1 MDINQI
7 KNKLKSIQSQGDK
20 KEKVDYSKVIWKPKE
35 EGKYTIR
42 FVTSKHKEIFGDNE
56 INPFKEMYVHYGI
69 GKFPIFAL
77 TNWGEKDPIVE
88 FAKQLK
94 SSGDKEDWKQSKK
107 LEPKLRVFA
116 PVVVRGEEEK
126 GVRLW
131 EFGKEIYMQLLGIAE
146 DEDYG
151 DFTDINEG
159 RDFTV
164 DVVTGDIG
172 GRQGLKSSIRVKPK
186 TTPLNTDTE
195 TIKMWLEEQPNILE
209 LQRKMDFDA
218 LKEILQNW
226 LNPEEAEAEDVEE
239 EEDIEAVAEE
249 DPLLAKAKEE
259 PKTNYSL
266 KTKTAPKVSK
276 ADKFD
281 ALFDDEDE
289 SEGEGSP
296 F

>member
-1 MDINQI
+1 MDINAI
-7 KNKLKSIQSQGDK
+7 KQRLSSLQSSGAK
-20 KEKVDYSKVIWKPKE
+20 KEKVDYSKYYWKPKA
-35 EGKYTIR
+35 EGKYQIR
-42 FVTSKHKEIFGDNE
+42 VVPSVLNKS
-56 INPFKEMYVHYGI
+56 NPFQEVFVHYGFS
-69 GKFPIFAL
+69 KFPIYAL

-88 FAKQLK
+88 FAKSLRTTQEKENWQLA
-94 SSGDKEDWKQSKK
+94 KK
-107 LEPKLRVFA
+107 LDPKMRVFA

-151 DFTDINEG
+151 DFTDISEG

-186 TTPLNTDTE
+186 TSPLGSDKE
-195 TIKMWLEEQPNILE
+195 TIKMWLTEQPNVLE
-209 LQRKMDFDA
+209 LQRKTAFDD
-218 LKEILQNW
+218 LKTILANF
-226 LNPEEAEAEDVEE
+226 LNPEEEETVAVEVDED
-239 EEDIEAVAEE
+239 E
-249 DPLLAKAKEE
+249 DPIIAKAQEE

-266 KTKTAPKVSK
+266 KSAPVAKVSK

-281 ALFDDEDE
+281 ALFDDEEE

>member
-1 MDINQI
+1 MDIKAI
-7 KNKLKSIQSQGDK
+7 KQKLNALQSTGQK
-20 KEKVDYSKVIWKPKE
+20 KEKVDYSKYLWKPKS
-35 EGKYTIR
+35 EGKYQIR
-42 FVTSKHKEIFGDNE
+42 IVPSVLNKS
-56 INPFKEMYVHYGI
+56 NPFQEVFVHYGFS
-69 GKFPIFAL
+69 KFPIYAL

-88 FAKQLK
+88 FAKSLRNTQEKENWQLA
-94 SSGDKEDWKQSKK
+94 KK
-107 LEPKLRVFA
+107 LDPKMRVFA